1 MVLRKENKII
11 MTVREL
17 INELEGYD
25 DDTRVVFLP
34 INSYY
39 YVEDI
44 SSYLSKRKISS
55 FWSDKEFDAL
65 VIRGGQQCGS
75 I

>member
-1 MVLRKENKII
+1 